1 MDNFTP
7 LKKSKEKKKINKL
20 LIFGNLF
27 LAVFVAVVGILY
39 YNGALITTQQKAEKS
54 QAERDATKQR
64 QQDIASGALEQRK
77 EEAKAE
83 AQKQKQA
90 DKKAAEDAQEAA
102 EKTTR
107 VGQGIGSGKA
117 FEGGWKCQE
126 GKNGYSG
133 GPCLEGN
140 SIGKVGS
147 QPPNCFCGIIQ
158 IDGGENDGTYKGN
171 CGCGGGGGDAVQLAQ
186 QSSEIVENTPTPTP
200 TGILTSTPTPT
211 IVPTVPGELTPTDT
225 LYEITPTIT
234 PTPTITQLICAT
246 KDCNETTRPCQPG
259 NTCIKA
265 NNGSNYCSNTSLI
278 DACKSNPTDSA
289 CCKIVPTS
297 NATPTEIIVAK
308 VSVSPTAVVKLLKTG
323 ATSFI
328 YLIPS
333 VLLLIGLL
341 F

>member
-1 MDNFTP
+1 MSNIFFMVFIVGLTGYY
-7 LKKSKEKKKINKL
+7 LRTRL
-20 LIFGNLF
+20 LE
-27 LAVFVAVVGILY
+27 
-39 YNGALITTQQKAEKS
+39 TQSS
-54 QAERDATKQR
+54 QACGGRNQSGYCQQQLQRRDAY
-64 QQDIASGALEQRK
+64 E
-77 EEAKAE
+77 
-83 AQKQKQA
+83 
-90 DKKAAEDAQEAA
+90 
-102 EKTTR
+102 
-107 VGQGIGSGKA
+107 
-117 FEGGWKCQE
+117 
-126 GKNGYSG
+126 NGYIANHESG
-133 GPCLEGN
+133 SSCSQAGA
-140 SIGKVGS
+140 SDGS
-147 QPPNCFCGIIQ
+147 QTCVNSGVGGVSGLHWSTCANGTVGDANCNA
-158 IDGGENDGTYKGN
+158 GGGG
-171 CGCGGGGGDAVQLAQ
+171 GGGGGGDNSTTYVAAAPTDTPIPT
-186 QSSEIVENTPTPTP
+186 STPTPTEIPTSTPTPTIVPTVPGELTPTDTLYEITPTITPTP

-323 ATSFI
+323 MVKSFM
-328 YLIPS
+328 YLIPATIML
-333 VLLLIGLL
+333 VGLIL
-341 F
+341 